1 MDSQQQIGD
10 FLAHYEDE
18 HLIEKLVITN
28 IEEYGSQEQNII
40 CLSSNLLISSQLLNF
55 IIFNQQMV
63 QTRRNSPKTKYASS
77 CQCNETEIW
86 KQKVLPLLKN
96 HMLKINTY
104 RSYIAVYHQAVVCNL
119 LEVIMFHRTAVDSA
133 DEFLKELID
142 CCYRKLVHLI
152 KFPHTKKVPKKTVED
167 VLKKTRIEEYQEQID
182 DIKFKI
188 CMMCIYII
196 RFISDHV
203 KHLPVSVVHHLL
215 EINDILCEREK
226 YENSKWQIVEKSE
239 YSKIVKLEANVWI
252 TIYNLFM
259 NPECRKKYELNEFRK
274 SNLLRLRKYMNE
286 ILLDQVPNLF
296 HMLRTLEELSI
307 MNVQSVPKS
316 NPFIVQ
322 QIPEIRE
329 NIIKGKNQNDIAEKQ
344 KNEYF
349 VNDKETAKQDMQRL
363 ADLYGQ
369 NIIDGLMEGFK
380 CELCKKEATKRCS
393 QCKTVW
399 YCTRECQVVHWKD
412 HKVSCKK
419 IVEENKEKE
428 LRQKEIINDL
438 GKENVPADNLLNNT
452 NEKQVLV
459 TEIETKTQFKQNDSQ
474 QEMQLQQQQNQNLDE
489 LD

>member
-1 MDSQQQIGD
+1 MSM
-10 FLAHYEDE
+10 
-18 HLIEKLVITN
+18 
-28 IEEYGSQEQNII
+28 
-40 CLSSNLLISSQLLNF
+40 
-55 IIFNQQMV
+55 QMV
-63 QTRRNSPKTKYASS
+63 KSDESIMDYLVTFDKVKILIYDLI
-77 CQCNETEIW
+77 ETEIW

-96 HMLKINTY
+96 HILKINTY
-104 RSYIAVYHQAVVCNL
+104 RSYIAVYHEAVVCNL

-133 DEFLKELID
+133 DEFLIELID
-142 CCYRKLVHLI
+142 YCYRKLVHLTKLFI
-152 KFPHTKKVPKKTVED
+152 IQHLKLNTQNSSQFFSPQTKKVPKKTVED

-182 DIKFKI
+182 DIEFKI
-188 CMMCIYII
+188 CMMCISII
-196 RFISDHV
+196 RFISDYV

-215 EINDILCEREK
+215 KINDILCILVPLIEDKPWLRQTSDGEREK

-259 NPECRKKYELNEFRK
+259 DSECRKKYELNEFRK
-274 SNLLRLRKYMNE
+274 SNLLRLRKYINE
-286 ILLDQVPNLF
+286 ILLDQIPNLS

-329 NIIKGKNQNDIAEKQ
+329 NIIKGKNWNDIAEKQ

-349 VNDKETAKQDMQRL
+349 LNDKETAKQDMQRL
-363 ADLYGQ
+363 ADFYGQ

-399 YCTRECQVVHWKD
+399 YCTRECQVAHWKD

-419 IVEENKEKE
+419 IVKENKEKE
-428 LRQKEIINDL
+428 LRKKEIINDL
-438 GKENVPADNLLNNT
+438 GKENLPADNLLNNT

-459 TEIETKTQFKQNDSQ
+459 TEIETKTQFKQNESQ
-474 QEMQLQQQQNQNLDE
+474 YEMQLQQQQNQNLDE